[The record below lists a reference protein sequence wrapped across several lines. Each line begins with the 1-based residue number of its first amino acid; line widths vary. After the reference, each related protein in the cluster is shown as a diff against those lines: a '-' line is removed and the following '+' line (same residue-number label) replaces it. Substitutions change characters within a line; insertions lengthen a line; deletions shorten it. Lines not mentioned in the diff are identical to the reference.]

1 VNRRIAPLNALRAFE
16 VTARRLSITDAATEL
31 GVTPGAV
38 SQSVKALEGYLGRT
52 LFVRTAKG
60 LILTPVGEAALP
72 ALRDGFD
79 KLADATERLAG
90 PERGGRLTVSVAP
103 SFAAK
108 WLAPRMADFAADH
121 ADTDVQIQAAMSLTR
136 FDDEGVDLAVRYGA
150 GKWPGLES
158 HLLLRETVMPVC
170 APAIAAT
177 LKSPDDLARHTLLH
191 DDSSL
196 ADESCPD
203 WPMWLR
209 AAGAK
214 GVDGARGPRFNQSN
228 LAIEAAAA
236 GKGIAL
242 AKRALAQADLE
253 TGRLAAPY
261 GAGAAV
267 EFAYWLVYPKS
278 RARSRAA
285 RAFINW
291 ISAAAKTYE
300 DSIARDVSWT
310 SSAL

>member
-1 VNRRIAPLNALRAFE
+1 MARRIAPLNALRAFE
-16 VTARRLSITDAATEL
+16 VTARRLSITDAASEL

-38 SQSVKALEGYLGRT
+38 SQSVKSLEGFLGRT

-60 LILTPVGEAALP
+60 LRLTPIGEAALP
-72 ALRDGFD
+72 ALRDGFE

-108 WLAPRMADFAADH
+108 WLAPRMSDFAAAQPDI
-121 ADTDVQIQAAMSLTR
+121 DVQIQAAMGLTR

-150 GKWPGLES
+150 GKWPGLEA
-158 HLLLRETVMPVC
+158 HLLLHESVMPVC

-177 LKSPDDLARHTLLH
+177 LHSPEELARHTLIH

-209 AAGAK
+209 AAGVTR
-214 GVDGARGPRFNQSN
+214 VDGARGPRFNQSN

-236 GKGIAL
+236 GKGVAL
-242 AKRALAQADLE
+242 AKRVLAQADLE
-253 TGRLAAPY
+253 SGRLVAPY

-267 EFAYWLVYPKS
+267 EFAYWLVFPKS
-278 RARSRAA
+278 RARSRSA
-285 RAFINW
+285 RAFIAW

-300 DSIARDVSWT
+300 EAVARDVSWT